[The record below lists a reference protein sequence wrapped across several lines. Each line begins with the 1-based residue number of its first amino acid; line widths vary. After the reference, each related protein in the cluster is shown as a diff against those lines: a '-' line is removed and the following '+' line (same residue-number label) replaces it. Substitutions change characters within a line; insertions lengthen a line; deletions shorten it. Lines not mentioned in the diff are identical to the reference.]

1 MRIEK
6 NLDENIGTNNKRVFP
21 EKAPVIKHMTNPYEI
36 PEPTHTEK
44 LAEISKSVK

>member
-6 NLDENIGTNNKRVFP
+6 NLDENIGTQNKRVYP
-21 EKAPVIKHMTNPYEI
+21 DKKPVVKQMNPYEI

-44 LAEISKSVK
+44 LVEISKSVK